1 MNYFPKAGE
10 DIKERGRFIRGCD
23 EASYS
28 LSKKRDRQNR
38 MKNDNSKD
46 NWLFYLWRC
55 FVGIKAPGRL
65 KQEHDRS
72 SFAA

>member
-28 LSKKRDRQNR
+28 LSKRRD
-38 MKNDNSKD
+38 MADPDK
-46 NWLFYLWRC
+46 
-55 FVGIKAPGRL
+55 
-65 KQEHDRS
+65 E
-72 SFAA
+72 